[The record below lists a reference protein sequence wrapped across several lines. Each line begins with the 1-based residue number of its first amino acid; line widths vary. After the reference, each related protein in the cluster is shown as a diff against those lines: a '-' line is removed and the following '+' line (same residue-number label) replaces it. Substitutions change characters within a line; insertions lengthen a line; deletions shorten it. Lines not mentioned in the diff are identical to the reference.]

1 MKTLLQKLFVFVL
14 MIGFMQACNEPLVE
28 EQTMDDVELKSA
40 QKGKVSYIVV
50 LSDEELNSE
59 LENLKGYEMRQQA
72 AQKAAEKVMK
82 RAGITDGELGFV
94 YGTAIKGFSVKI
106 PPGQL
111 KKLENDPSVL
121 RVSEDQIITLIEPS
135 AKPGGDDV
143 QATAQTIPWGIT
155 RVGGGVNYTGSNV
168 AWIIDTGIDL
178 DHPDLNVDA
187 SRSAWFVSR
196 VSSANDDNG
205 HGTHVAG
212 TVAAINNG
220 VGVIGVA
227 AGAKVIPV
235 KVLDRR
241 GSGTLSG
248 VIKGVD
254 YVAGKGAPGDVA
266 NMSLGGS
273 YYEDLNTAVKNAAAK
288 GIKFSLAAGNESTD
302 ANSKSPASANGTNI
316 YTISAMAQGDVWA
329 SYSNYGN
336 PPIDYCAP
344 GSSIYSTYKD
354 GSYATASG
362 TSMAA
367 PHVAG
372 ILLLGSIKTDGYVSG
387 DPDGKPDPIASVT
400 GGGTTP
406 NSPPSASFTFVAS
419 ELTVQ
424 FTDTSTDSDGTIQSR
439 NWNFGDGK
447 TSTSTNPNHTYAS
460 GGTYTVTLTVTDDD
474 GATDNTSQSVTVS
487 ASTTN
492 NPPSA
497 GFSFT
502 TNDLTATF
510 SDQSTDS
517 DGSVVSWSWNFGDGS
532 TSTAQ
537 NPSHTYA
544 ADGTYTVTLTVTD
557 DDGATDSAS
566 QSVTVSA
573 STGDGITLT
582 ATGYKIRGRQHAD
595 LSWTGTTSSVDI
607 YRDGN
612 LIASGVG
619 GSNYTDNIGNVGGGS
634 YTYKVCETD
643 GTTCS
648 NNATVVF

>member
-14 MIGFMQACNEPLVE
+14 LIGFIQACNEPLVE

-40 QKGKVSYIVV
+40 QNGKISYIVV
-50 LSDEELNSE
+50 LNDDELNTE
-59 LENLKGYEMRQQA
+59 LANLKGYEMSNRR
-72 AQKAAEKVMK
+72 QKAAEKVMK
-82 RAGITDGELGFV
+82 RAGVTDGELGFV

-143 QATAQTIPWGIT
+143 QATAQTTPWGIT
-155 RVGGGVNYTGSNV
+155 RVGGGENYSGTNV

-196 VSSANDDNG
+196 VNSANDDNG

-220 VGVIGVA
+220 EGVIGVA
-227 AGAKVIPV
+227 AGATVIPV

-241 GSGTLSG
+241 GSGSISG
-248 VIKGVD
+248 VIAGVD
-254 YVAGKGAPGDVA
+254 YVAANGKEGDVA

-273 YYEDLNTAVKNAAAK
+273 YYKDLNDAVIAASKNV
-288 GIKFSLAAGNESTD
+288 KFSLAAGNESTD
-302 ANSKSPASANGTNI
+302 ANTKSPASANGTNI

-372 ILLLGSIKTDGYVSG
+372 ILLLGSVKTDGYVSG
-387 DPDGKPDPIASVT
+387 DPDGNQLIQAIASVS

-406 NSPPSASFTFVAS
+406 NNPPVADAGPDQT
-419 ELTVQ
+419 L
-424 FTDTSTDSDGTIQSR
+424 TDSDG
-439 NWNFGDGK
+439 DGK
-447 TSTSTNPNHTYAS
+447 ESVQLDGSGSTDDNGIISYSWTINGSQISTGVSPAVDLAVGKHTI
-460 GGTYTVTLTVTDDD
+460 TLTVTDGGGLTD
-474 GATDNTSQSVTVS
+474 TDNVTITVNSATQNLAPVADAGPDQILTDNDGNGSESVILDGS
-487 ASTTN
+487 
-492 NPPSA
+492 
-497 GFSFT
+497 G
-502 TNDLTATF
+502 
-510 SDQSTDS
+510 STDDNGIVS
-517 DGSVVSWSWNFGDGS
+517 YIWTLNNDQIGEGVTPSVNLATGI
-532 TSTAQ
+532 
-537 NPSHTYA
+537 HTI
-544 ADGTYTVTLTVTD
+544 TLTVVQDSEGLTDTD
-557 DDGATDSAS
+557 D
-566 QSVTVSA
+566 VVITVNEPS
-573 STGDGITLT
+573 GGISLT
-582 ATGYKIRGRQHAD
+582 ATGYKIRGRQTVD
-595 LSWTGTTSSVDI
+595 LFGLEQLLQ
-607 YRDGN
+607 
-612 LIASGVG
+612 LIFIVME
-619 GSNYTDNIGNVGGGS
+619 I
-634 YTYKVCETD
+634 
-643 GTTCS
+643 
-648 NNATVVF
+648 